1 MPSLRWPPLPRPKA
15 EMIRPSTGHSNALDA
30 CGDRAV
36 WASGSGALAPEGT
49 ASIRNALRGRGAT
62 AAPRL
67 ASECDSTGKA
77 CTETVAFD
85 PRGRL
90 HATDCGFALGIT
102 TDAVLA
108 GPPVV
113 AATTVPAGSARSSA
127 RSPEDVSHP
136 ASNPARQ
143 QTVATPRH
151 PISPF
156 LPVSGAIRTHLWQ
169 ARNHGHEHHG
179 DERFLTRPLFRSDNL
194 HQILRIAF
202 RRHRF
207 SHRRDQNSTRL

>member
-1 MPSLRWPPLPRPKA
+1 MLMPSLRWPPLPRPKA

-108 GPPVV
+108 GAPRVAPP
-113 AATTVPAGSARSSA
+113 TLPAGP
-127 RSPEDVSHP
+127 SPP
-136 ASNPARQ
+136 PPP
-143 QTVATPRH
+143 TPREV
-151 PISPF
+151 F
-156 LPVSGAIRTHLWQ
+156 
-169 ARNHGHEHHG
+169 
-179 DERFLTRPLFRSDNL
+179 
-194 HQILRIAF
+194 
-202 RRHRF
+202 
-207 SHRRDQNSTRL
+207 